1 MTLKKAC
8 EIGKKAGCITVGEA
22 ILNIENHAVS
32 LFGWPDM
39 AAELK
44 ELVDEA
50 TDCDDDILIEEVIG
64 VG

>member
-8 EIGKKAGCITVGEA
+8 EIGKNTGCITVGEA
-22 ILNIENHAVS
+22 ILNIEIHATS
-32 LFGWPDM
+32 LFSWSDM

-50 TDCDDDILIEEVIG
+50 TGYSDDCLIEKVLQDE
-64 VG
+64 